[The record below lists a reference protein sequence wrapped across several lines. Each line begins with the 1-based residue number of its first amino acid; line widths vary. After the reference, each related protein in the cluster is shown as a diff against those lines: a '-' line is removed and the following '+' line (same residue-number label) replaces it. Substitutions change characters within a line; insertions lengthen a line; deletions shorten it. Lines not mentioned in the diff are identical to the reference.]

1 MVRKRGTQK
10 GSEKKKHKNTFFTSF
25 ENLLKKNPNFSL
37 EALNEKSC
45 LFSPFQGLFCPHTSH
60 QLLNVS
66 RANYAKISTWWIFIS
81 LSASLR
87 GDKNISGG
95 GIRNMCVKSS
105 LIKRMEFS
113 IQYSSDNNK
122 CLQIAYGNAKRF
134 NGRWMN

>member
-1 MVRKRGTQK
+1 MFPEQIMQKFRLDEFLFRSLPRCEAIKIFRG
-10 GSEKKKHKNTFFTSF
+10 
-25 ENLLKKNPNFSL
+25 
-37 EALNEKSC
+37 
-45 LFSPFQGLFCPHTSH
+45 
-60 QLLNVS
+60 V
-66 RANYAKISTWWIFIS
+66 
-81 LSASLR
+81 
-87 GDKNISGG
+87 